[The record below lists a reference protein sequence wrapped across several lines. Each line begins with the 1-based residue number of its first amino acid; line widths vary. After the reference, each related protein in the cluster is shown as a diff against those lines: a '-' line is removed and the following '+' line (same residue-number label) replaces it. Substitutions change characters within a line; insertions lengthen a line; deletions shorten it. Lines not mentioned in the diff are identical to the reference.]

1 MTEQGRS
8 NSPQSPFKSF
18 QSRMVFRSAS
28 PTLVLWYADDKET
41 IPLERLF
48 EISRHWGEVLN
59 SGKVSHVQ
67 RWRAT

>member
-1 MTEQGRS
+1 MTERGRS
-8 NSPQSPFKSF
+8 NSPQSLFKSF

-28 PTLVLWYADDKET
+28 PTLVLWYADEKET

-48 EISRHWGEVLN
+48 EISRHLCEVLN
-59 SGKVSHVQ
+59 PGKVSYLQ